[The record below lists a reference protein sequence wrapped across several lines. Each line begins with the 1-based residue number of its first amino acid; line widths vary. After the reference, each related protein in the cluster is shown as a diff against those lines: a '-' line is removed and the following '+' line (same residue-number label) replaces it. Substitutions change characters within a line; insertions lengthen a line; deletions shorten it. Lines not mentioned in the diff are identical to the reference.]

1 MKRNL
6 LAFTLAAGL
15 VLSMAGC
22 QGAGSEPSAPQTAEP
37 TKAEAAKT
45 ESKDSKDSKS
55 EAAGEAGQP
64 QTDNT
69 ATEKPVASGKTL
81 IVGTM
86 ANSLGLPVHQ
96 AEKAGYFEAAGLDV
110 KIEIFA
116 TGAPINEAMAAEN
129 LDVAVSGMA
138 SVYGLATGMY
148 TYIGD
153 GVITTGGE
161 SIYARPDSPIAKAGA
176 NENGVI
182 GSPEVLKDASILGP
196 LATTAHYQAIKYIE
210 AFGLTAEDFNMVS
223 MDYPQAYQA
232 FVTGEGDL
240 VANKMPYTNQLE
252 EAGYVKVC
260 DMNLV
265 SDSPIIDTIFT
276 QNKVME
282 ERSEDLELF
291 LECYYR
297 ACEDLMK
304 DEAARRETAKAWY
317 AEEGIN
323 YSESDMD
330 TEISVK
336 DYFTLDTLETDH
348 LGSFM
353 VDIGD
358 FFVTQEMID
367 KNDFPKIEASINRSL
382 IDNIRTRAGKQ

>member
-1 MKRNL
+1 MKKKI
-6 LAFTLAAGL
+6 LALTLAVTMAAAG
-15 VLSMAGC
+15 VGC
-22 QGAGSEPSAPQTAEP
+22 GG
-37 TKAEAAKT
+37 AKT
-45 ESKDSKDSKS
+45 TATDSTTAKAA
-55 EAAGEAGQP
+55 ETTTAAAAGETKGEAAAESKEG
-64 QTDNT
+64 NKE
-69 ATEKPVASGKTL
+69 APVSSGKTL

-96 AEKAGYFEAAGLDV
+96 ADIAGYFKDAGLDV

-116 TGAPINEAMAAEN
+116 TGAPINEAMAAGN

-138 SVYGLATGMY
+138 SVYALATGMY

-161 SIYARPDSPIAKAGA
+161 SIYARADSPIAKAAA
-176 NENGVI
+176 NDRGVI
-182 GSPEVLKDASILGP
+182 GDAEVLKGASILGP
-196 LATTAHYQAIKYIE
+196 LATTAHYQAIKYME
-210 AFGLTAEDFNMVS
+210 TFGLTTDDFSMVS

-260 DMNLV
+260 DMNMV

-282 ERSEDLELF
+282 ERSGDLELF
-291 LECYYR
+291 LDCYYR

-304 DEAARRETAKAWY
+304 DEANRRKVAMEWY
-317 AEEGIN
+317 AEEGIT

-336 DYFTLDTLETDH
+336 DYYTRETVASENQLGQFMIDI
-348 LGSFM
+348 GSFY
-353 VDIGD
+353 VDQDVISKD
-358 FFVTQEMID
+358 
-367 KNDFPKIEASINRSL
+367 DFPKVGASINSSL
-382 IDNIRTRAGKQ
+382 IENVKARAGK

>member
-1 MKRNL
+1 MKKRL
-6 LAFTLAAGL
+6 LALTLA
-15 VLSMAGC
+15 VTMAAMGTGC
-22 QGAGSEPSAPQTAEP
+22 GGSNSKPADTTTAKQAEA
-37 TKAEAAKT
+37 TEAKTEAAKT
-45 ESKDSKDSKS
+45 EAAADTK
-55 EAAGEAGQP
+55 AGETKAA
-64 QTDNT
+64 DK
-69 ATEKPVASGKTL
+69 AADKPVASGKTL
-81 IVGTM
+81 VVGTM

-96 AEKAGYFEAAGLDV
+96 ADIAGYFKDAGLDV

-116 TGAPINEAMAAEN
+116 TGAPINEAMAAGN

-138 SVYGLATGMY
+138 SVYALATGMY

-161 SIYARPDSPIAKAGA
+161 SIYARADSPFATAKP
-176 NENGVI
+176 NERGVI
-182 GSPEVLKDASILGP
+182 GDPEVLKGASILGP
-196 LATTAHYQAIKYIE
+196 LATTAHYQAIKYME
-210 AFGLTAEDFNMVS
+210 TFGLTTEDFNMVS

-260 DMNLV
+260 DMNMV

-282 ERSEDLELF
+282 ERQGDLELF
-291 LECYYR
+291 LECYYK

-304 DEAARRETAKAWY
+304 DEANRREVAMAWY

-336 DYFTLDTLETDH
+336 DYYTLETVGKENQIGQFMLDI
-348 LGSFM
+348 GSFY
-353 VDIGD
+353 VDQDVIAKD
-358 FFVTQEMID
+358 
-367 KNDFPKIEASINRSL
+367 DFPKVGESINTTPL
-382 IDNIRTRAGKQ
+382 DNVKARAGK